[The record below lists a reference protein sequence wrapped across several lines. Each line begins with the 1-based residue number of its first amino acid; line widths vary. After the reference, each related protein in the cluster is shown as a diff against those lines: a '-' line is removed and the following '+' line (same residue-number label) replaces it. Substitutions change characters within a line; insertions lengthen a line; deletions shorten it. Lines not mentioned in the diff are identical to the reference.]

1 MENEM
6 IFLKVLT
13 SNNKKL
19 FISNLQ
25 LTQYGHH
32 HVVPEDLYRTPGNEV

>member
-1 MENEM
+1 MENET

-13 SNNKKL
+13 SKKL